1 MRTIVQKFGG
11 TSVADVDKIRAC
23 AQRAIAT
30 RKSLESK
37 GKPGG
42 VIVVTSAMGKSTD
55 LLVKM
60 AAEAN
65 AHPPRREMD
74 ALLST
79 GERVTVALM
88 AMVLEALGAP
98 AVSFAARQVG
108 IQTDADFT
116 RARITAIDT
125 AVLTEHLA
133 AGRICVV
140 AGFQGI
146 SPTGDITTLG
156 RGGSDTTAVALAA
169 ALAAESCEI
178 YTDVDGV
185 YTADPRDVPTA
196 RKLDRITY
204 EEMLEL
210 AALGAGVLHPR
221 AVQFGAKY
229 NVPIHVR
236 HAHLPDE
243 GTLITDKKDDQMEEV
258 QVAGVALKENLG
270 RVSLQSIPDVPGV
283 ASRVFAALAETGI
296 LVDDII
302 QTEGNDK
309 LATIS
314 FTVEQADLSEIKPAI
329 AKILADIGGGT
340 ERIDTG
346 FAKVSVVGV
355 GIRSHAA
362 LAALL
367 FRTLADAQINIANIT
382 TSEIKVCAIIAQDDG
397 KKAVKLVHDAFDLDK
412 D

>member
-1 MRTIVQKFGG
+1 VIIV
-11 TSVADVDKIRAC
+11 A
-23 AQRAIAT
+23 
-30 RKSLESK
+30 
-37 GKPGG
+37 
-42 VIVVTSAMGKSTD
+42 SAMGKSTD

-60 AAEAN
+60 AVEAN
-65 AHPPRREMD
+65 AQPPKREMD

-88 AMVLEALGAP
+88 AMTLEALGSP

-108 IQTDADFT
+108 IKTDADFT

-125 AVLTEHLA
+125 AVLMQHLEV
-133 AGRICVV
+133 GEICVV
-140 AGFQGI
+140 AGFQGV

-169 ALAAESCEI
+169 ALGAESCEI

-185 YTADPRDVPTA
+185 YTADPRDVPNA
-196 RKLDRITY
+196 RKLSHITY

-236 HAHLPDE
+236 HAHLPDA
-243 GTLITDKKDDQMEEV
+243 GTMITDKKEADPMEEV

-270 RVSLQSIPDVPGV
+270 RISLQSIPDVPGV
-283 ASRVFAALAETGI
+283 ASRIFAALAESGVV
-296 LVDDII
+296 VDDII
-302 QTEGNDK
+302 QTEGDDK

-314 FTVEQADLSEIKPAI
+314 FTVDHADLADIKPVI
-329 AKILADIGGGT
+329 ANILADIGGGT

-382 TSEIKVCAIIAQDDG
+382 TSEIKVCAIIAQSDA
-397 KKAVKLVHDAFDLDK
+397 KNAVKLVHDAFDLDK
-412 D
+412 N